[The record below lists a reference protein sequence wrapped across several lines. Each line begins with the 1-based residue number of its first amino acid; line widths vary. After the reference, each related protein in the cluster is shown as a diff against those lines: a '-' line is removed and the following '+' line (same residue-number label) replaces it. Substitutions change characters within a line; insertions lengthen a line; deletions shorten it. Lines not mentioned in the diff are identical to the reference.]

1 MKMRR
6 RVVITGMG
14 VVAPNGI
21 GKQAFWD
28 ALIRGKSAIREITQF
43 DASSYP
49 CRIAGEVCGFD
60 PVDFMSAKTVRR
72 TCRFIHLAVAAAHL
86 AITDASLP
94 QHRFENSRT
103 GVIMGNSF
111 GGLDALEEQFAIF
124 HEKGLTR
131 LSPFT
136 TGMLSPHSAA
146 SQIAID
152 LRVRGP
158 SVTVATGCPAGVSA
172 IQVGMEKIARGSI
185 DVALVGG
192 SEAPI
197 TPGTVAAFAAT
208 RTLAKQNRDPSTACK
223 PFDRNRSG
231 FVLSEG
237 AAVVVLE
244 ELSQAQSRS
253 APIYGEV
260 LGCSVTNDAYS
271 IFDIDPS
278 GDGLYRAMKNALE
291 ESRVT
296 TEEIDYISAHAAS
309 MVLTDKV
316 ESLAINRLLGKR
328 AHTVP
333 VSSIKSMIGQ
343 PMAATGILQVA
354 ACLLAFQDHVIP
366 PTINY
371 EHPDPECDLD
381 CVPNKARKKTTETA
395 LINTHGYGGINAALV
410 VRRIR

>member
-1 MKMRR
+1 MRK
-6 RVVITGMG
+6 RVVITGIG
-14 VVAPNGI
+14 IVAPNGI
-21 GKQAFWD
+21 GKQTFWD
-28 ALIRGKSAIREITQF
+28 ALVEGKSAIREISQF

-49 CRIAGEVCGFD
+49 CRIAGEVYDFD
-60 PVDFMSAKTVRR
+60 PVDFMSVKTVRR
-72 TCRFIHLAVAAAHL
+72 TCRFIHMGVAAAHL
-86 AITDASLP
+86 AITDGSLA
-94 QHRFENSRT
+94 QGRLESRRT
-103 GVIMGNSF
+103 GVFMGNSF

-124 HEKGLTR
+124 HEKGFNR

-136 TGMLSPHSAA
+136 TGMLSPHAAA

-152 LRVRGP
+152 LRIRGP
-158 SVTVATGCPAGVSA
+158 SVTVATSCPAGISA
-172 IQVGMEKIARGSI
+172 IQVAMEGIVKGSI

-208 RTLAKQNRDPSTACK
+208 RTLAKQNHDPSTACK
-223 PFDRNRSG
+223 PFDLNRSG

-244 ELSQAQSRS
+244 ELGHAQSRS
-253 APIYGEV
+253 APLYGEV

-271 IFDIDPS
+271 TFDIDPS
-278 GDGLYRAMKNALE
+278 GDGLYRAMRNALE
-291 ESRVT
+291 ESRLSTREV
-296 TEEIDYISAHAAS
+296 DYISAHAAS

-316 ESLAINRLLGKR
+316 ESLAIKRLLGKR
-328 AHTVP
+328 AQKVP

-343 PMAATGILQVA
+343 PLAATGILQVA

-381 CVPNKARKKTTETA
+381 CVPNKARKKTIETA

-410 VRRIR
+410 VRKIR

>member
-1 MKMRR
+1 
-6 RVVITGMG
+6 MG

-28 ALIRGKSAIREITQF
+28 ALVGGKSAIREISQF

-49 CRIAGEVCGFD
+49 CRIAGEVHDFD
-60 PVDFMSAKTVRR
+60 PVDFMNVKTVRR

-86 AITDASLP
+86 AIADASLA
-94 QHRFENSRT
+94 QGRLESHRT
-103 GVIMGNSF
+103 GVFMGNSF
-111 GGLDALEEQFAIF
+111 GGLDTLEEQFAIF
-124 HEKGLTR
+124 HEKGLNR
-131 LSPFT
+131 MSPFS
-136 TGMLSPHSAA
+136 TGMVSHHAAA

-152 LRVRGP
+152 LQIKGP
-158 SVTVATGCPAGVSA
+158 SVTVSTGCPAGISA
-172 IQVGMEKIARGSI
+172 IQGAMEEIARGEI

-192 SEAPI
+192 TEAPI
-197 TPGTVAAFAAT
+197 TPCTVAAFAAT
-208 RTLAKQNRDPSTACK
+208 RTLTNQNQNPSKACR
-223 PFDRNRSG
+223 PFDLTRSG
-231 FVLSEG
+231 FVLSEA

-244 ELSQAQSRS
+244 ELGHAQSRS
-253 APIYGEV
+253 TPLYGEV

-271 IFDIDPS
+271 TFDIDPS
-278 GDGLYRAMKNALE
+278 GDGLYRSMRNALE
-291 ESRVT
+291 ESRLSTREV
-296 TEEIDYISAHAAS
+296 DYISAHAAS

-316 ESLAINRLLGKR
+316 ESLAIKRLLGKR
-328 AHTVP
+328 THKVP

-381 CVPNKARKKTTETA
+381 CVPNKARKKAIETA

-410 VRRIR
+410 VRKIR